1 MTYIA
6 VTMASSVDSFLDH
19 EYSRTA
25 LGDNIDKASVKLLRV
40 SEIINFKTKEQM
52 ALSSSAEYEIL
63 NSIKF
68 NFYWLLSVDSLFTC
82 LQEAYLSSENT
93 NVVTSPLGV
102 LLLLSLYSSG
112 TQGKTR
118 DEITQ
123 LLHVTDYKEV
133 TNINSYF
140 PFRKTNNFTF
150 SLIKIFDK

>member
-68 NFYWLLSVDSLFTC
+68 NFY
-82 LQEAYLSSENT
+82 
-93 NVVTSPLGV
+93 
-102 LLLLSLYSSG
+102 
-112 TQGKTR
+112 
-118 DEITQ
+118 
-123 LLHVTDYKEV
+123 
-133 TNINSYF
+133 
-140 PFRKTNNFTF
+140 
-150 SLIKIFDK
+150 